1 MKQWLDFIPLI
12 LFFTAFK
19 LYGIFPATG
28 VLIASS
34 VVLYGGIWLRERRLE
49 KSQLITLIGTVAFGG
64 ITLLLHDETWLKWKA
79 PIVNWIF
86 AGVFL
91 GSMFVGDKPLIE
103 RMMGQVLHPPAPVWA
118 RLNLAWVAFFV
129 FSGAANLY
137 VAFTYEKWWVDF
149 KVFGSLGMTLLFII
163 GQMLW
168 LARYIPR
175 DEDGKPV
182 APDAPAPANPA
193 AVDPVAMEKE
203 SH

>member
-12 LFFTAFK
+12 LFFAAFK

-49 KSQLITLIGTVAFGG
+49 KSQLITLIGTIAFGG

-103 RMMGQVLHPPAPVWA
+103 RMMGQVLQPPAHVWA
-118 RLNLAWVAFFV
+118 RLNLAWVLFFV
-129 FSGAANLY
+129 FAGAANLY

-163 GQMLW
+163 GQILW
-168 LARYIPR
+168 LARYLPK

-182 APDAPAPANPA
+182 LPEHRPGH
-193 AVDPVAMEKE
+193 KE
-203 SH
+203 SQ